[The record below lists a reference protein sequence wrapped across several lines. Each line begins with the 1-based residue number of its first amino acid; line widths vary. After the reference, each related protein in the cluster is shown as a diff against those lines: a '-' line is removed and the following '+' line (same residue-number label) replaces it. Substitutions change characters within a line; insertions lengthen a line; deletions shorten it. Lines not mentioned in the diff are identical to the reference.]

1 MMRIY
6 LTVFFVLLWFSFIG
20 FWQAALVQMLVGV
33 LIFRRDGRIN

>member
-1 MMRIY
+1 MTRIY

-20 FWQAALVQMLVGV
+20 FWQADLVQMLVGV